1 MTCTTCSYT
10 RATAT
15 KLPDGGGEPP
25 PDENNHQKEK
35 GPPEVRKDKKNK
47 QKEDPTSRIIVQGTN
62 QEAGTMWP
70 ENEAPMPG
78 EFQASVTMEES
89 TERGMRE
96 ASPAEV
102 FVEVMSPL
110 TPQPSELEN
119 SQVMQNPNNPQDIE
133 NPLSRVY
140 IEGEMPSMREIDKE
154 VPFDPRVALAAMNEF
169 LENIQQQWRDY
180 GVYQTSAH
188 D

>member
-1 MTCTTCSYT
+1 MMRTTRSYA

-15 KLPDGGGEPP
+15 KPPDGGGEPP
-25 PDENNHQKEK
+25 PDENNCQKEK
-35 GPPEVRKDKKNK
+35 GPPEVQKHKKKK
-47 QKEDPTSRIIVQGTN
+47 QKEDPTSRIIAQGAN
-62 QEAGTMWP
+62 QEAGAMWP

-89 TERGMRE
+89 TKRGTRE
-96 ASPAEV
+96 ASLAEV

-119 SQVMQNPNNPQDIE
+119 SRVMQNPNNPQDIE

-140 IEGEMPSMREIDKE
+140 IEGEMPSMREIDEE
-154 VPFDPRVALAAMNEF
+154 VPLNPRVALAAMNEF

-180 GVYQTSAH
+180 GAYQTSARN
-188 D
+188 